1 MEDIR
6 VMQKCGLCAK
16 SYQMGA
22 NRYDGQYIAKYE
34 LNVCDNCYSSNR
46 DGWGPR
52 AEKIILSHLEQKGI
66 PVPER
71 NQKDW
76 LPRDG

>member
-6 VMQKCGLCAK
+6 IMQKCELCQK
-16 SYQMGA
+16 NHQIGP

-34 LNVCDNCYSSNR
+34 LNVCDGCYSANW
-46 DGWGPR
+46 DGWGPK

-71 NQKDW
+71 NQKGW
-76 LPRDG
+76 LSRDG